1 MTSPHSALAPARRR
15 LALAL
20 ALLFCLAVGLLGE
33 APAAAVTGTGLGP
46 GHLWRGDGVSWLGT
60 YRLDDG
66 TQAFCLEAG
75 KSSPVGNH
83 YDTTTGGDVIGV
95 STDDHARLA
104 YIARTW
110 GGTSDADTA
119 AAGQLAVWTI
129 TGLNGHTQRYYAG
142 RANERW
148 PIVLERANQMLA
160 EAASAASKSVT
171 GSITVELAADGT
183 GLIRPDLAVDRVTG
197 GPTILGP
204 THAGTV
210 TLDGAVFADGSTT
223 AVLRNGETVPV
234 TATGDAASLT
244 VAATVRFDDLPYG
257 RVTTV
262 GNSPAGSQ
270 MILFSGGV
278 AASASESAS
287 VEQLSPL
294 PFRPRV
300 ATVTS
305 DTIAEAGTVVTDQ
318 LTLDVAPGD
327 GLLSEWGRYDA
338 AGSWRPVPVTVRSR
352 LLGPFFAP
360 VSEAADWPT
369 DAPVVCEVALEVL
382 DGPGTYS
389 TPGCELPS
397 GGYFTW
403 VETIDPADTPV
414 EAGRDRVGAWR
425 SPFGVATETTFVPWT
440 PSISTV
446 VSEAEVD
453 PGACVSDELT
463 VVDLHPD
470 VPGGVE
476 VESVLVG
483 PFAEAPAVGS
493 DLGPVEHLT
502 PELVVAR
509 ATVTVDA
516 DGTYDTPCVTVDTP
530 GHYVFVFSSRGSEVD
545 DRGHQVVPAFA
556 DTTVY
561 ASETTS
567 VRHPV
572 PAPRPS
578 TAPTGLAFTGSEGVG
593 PALLGVAGIVG
604 TGLLLVLGAGA
615 LHVRRRRLTDGALEG
630 AGLPHAADGVS
641 ALGLGEGGAR

>member
-1 MTSPHSALAPARRR
+1 MTSPHSALHPPRRR

-20 ALLFCLAVGLLGE
+20 ALLFSVVVGLLGH

-46 GHLWRGDGVSWLGT
+46 GHLWRGDNVSWLGT

-110 GGTSDADTA
+110 GGTTDADTA

-129 TGLNGHTQRYYAG
+129 TGLNDHTQRYYAG

-148 PIVLERANQMLA
+148 PIVLDRANQMLA
-160 EAASAASKSVT
+160 EASSAASKSVAA
-171 GSITVELAADGT
+171 SITVELSDDGK
-183 GLIRPDLAVDRVTG
+183 GLIRPDLTVDRVTG
-197 GPTILGP
+197 GPTTLEP

-223 AVLRNGETVPV
+223 ALVRNGESVPV
-234 TATGDAASLT
+234 TATGDAAQLT
-244 VAATVRFDDLPYG
+244 VNASVEFVDLPYG

-270 MILFSGGV
+270 MILFSGGL
-278 AASASESAS
+278 AASAVESAS

-294 PFRPRV
+294 PFQP
-300 ATVTS
+300 TVSTITS
-305 DTIAEAGTVVTDQ
+305 DTVAETGTVVTDQ
-318 LTLDVAPGD
+318 VTLGVRPGD
-327 GLLSEWGRYDA
+327 GLLSEWGRYDD
-338 AGSWRPVPVTVRSR
+338 AGTWRPVPVTVRSR
-352 LLGPFFAP
+352 LLGPFLAP
-360 VSEAADWPT
+360 VTPAAEWPD
-369 DAPVVCEVALEVL
+369 DAPVVCEVALDVL

-389 TPGCELPS
+389 TPGCELPG
-397 GGYFTW
+397 GGYYTW

-414 EAGRDRVGAWR
+414 EAGRDRVGSWR

-446 VSEAEVD
+446 VSDAEID

-470 VPGGVE
+470 VPGGVD

-483 PFAEAPAVGS
+483 PYAEAPAVGS
-493 DLGPVEHLT
+493 DLGPIDRLD
-502 PELVVAR
+502 PGLVVAR
-509 ATVTVDA
+509 ETVTIGE
-516 DGTYDTPCVTVDTP
+516 DGTYATPCIALERP
-530 GHYVFVFSSRGSEVD
+530 GTYVFLFSSEGSAAAD
-545 DRGHQVVPAFA
+545 DGSRVVPAFA

-561 ASETTS
+561 RSEMTT
-567 VRHPV
+567 VRQ
-572 PAPRPS
+572 PAPS
-578 TAPTGLAFTGSEGVG
+578 EAPAPPAGLAFTGSDGG
-593 PALLGVAGIVG
+593 GQALLVALGIVG
-604 TGLLLVLGAGA
+604 TGFVLVGAA
-615 LHVRRRRLTDGALEG
+615 SAFHVRRRRLAEGSDAASFAMEAEAL
-630 AGLPHAADGVS
+630 S
-641 ALGLGEGGAR
+641 SFGLGEAR

>member
-1 MTSPHSALAPARRR
+1 MTSPTKALGPPRRR

-20 ALLFCLAVGLLGE
+20 ALLFSVAVGLLGH

-46 GHLWRGDGVSWLGT
+46 GHLWRGDDVSWLGT

-110 GGTSDADTA
+110 GGTTDADTA

-160 EAASAASKSVT
+160 EASSAASKSVAA
-171 GSITVELAADGT
+171 SITVELSDDGT
-183 GLIRPDLAVDRVTG
+183 GLIRPDLTVDRVAG
-197 GPTILGP
+197 GPTSLEP

-223 AVLRNGETVPV
+223 AVVRNGESVSV
-234 TATGDAASLT
+234 VATGDAAHVT
-244 VAATVRFDDLPYG
+244 VNASVEFVDLPYG

-278 AASASESAS
+278 AASASEAAS

-294 PFRPRV
+294 PFQPTV
-300 ATVTS
+300 STVTS
-305 DTIAEAGTVVTDQ
+305 DTVAETGTVVTDQ
-318 LTLDVAPGD
+318 VSLGVRPGD
-327 GLLSEWGRYDA
+327 GLLSEWGRYDD

-352 LLGPFFAP
+352 LLGPFLAP
-360 VSEAADWPT
+360 VIEAAAWPD
-369 DAPVVCEVALEVL
+369 DAPLVCEVALEVL

-389 TPGCELPS
+389 TPGCELPA
-397 GGYFTW
+397 GGYYTW

-414 EAGRDRVGAWR
+414 EAGRDRVGSWR
-425 SPFGVATETTFVPWT
+425 SPFGTATETTFVPWT
-440 PSISTV
+440 PTISTV
-446 VSEAEVD
+446 VSDAEID

-470 VPGGVE
+470 VPGGVD

-483 PFAEAPAVGS
+483 PFAEAPEVGS
-493 DLGPVEHLT
+493 DLGPIGRLD
-502 PELVVAR
+502 PDLIVAR
-509 ATVTVDA
+509 ETVATSE
-516 DGTYDTPCVTVDTP
+516 DGTYATPCVTLERP
-530 GHYVFVFSSRGSEVD
+530 GTYVFLFSSEGSAAAED
-545 DRGHQVVPAFA
+545 GSRIVPAFA

-561 ASETTS
+561 RSEMTT
-567 VRHPV
+567 VRQPV
-572 PAPRPS
+572 PADAPAPR
-578 TAPTGLAFTGSEGVG
+578 ARLAFTGSTGGGQPLLV
-593 PALLGVAGIVG
+593 ALGIVG
-604 TGLLLVLGAGA
+604 TGLVLVTAAGA
-615 LHVRRRRLTDGALEG
+615 LHLRRRRPDMGSETACRAGEPGAL
-630 AGLPHAADGVS
+630 S
-641 ALGLGEGGAR
+641 SFGLGEAR

>member
-1 MTSPHSALAPARRR
+1 MTSPTNALRPPRRR

-20 ALLFCLAVGLLGE
+20 VLLFSVAAGFLDQ
-33 APAAAVTGTGLGP
+33 APAAAVTGTGHGV

-75 KSSPVGNH
+75 KTSPVGNH

-110 GGTSDADTA
+110 GGTTDADTA

-160 EAASAASKSVT
+160 EASSAASKSVVA
-171 GSITVELAADGT
+171 SITVELAADGT
-183 GLIRPDLAVDRVTG
+183 GLVRPDLTVDRVTG
-197 GPTILGP
+197 GPTLLEP
-204 THAGTV
+204 SHEGTV

-223 AVLRNGETVPV
+223 TSVRNAESVPV
-234 TATGDAASLT
+234 TATGDQARLT
-244 VAATVRFDDLPYG
+244 VRATVRFDDLPYG

-278 AASASESAS
+278 AASASEAAS

-294 PFRPRV
+294 PFQPRV
-300 ATVTS
+300 VTQTS
-305 DTIAEAGTVVTDQ
+305 DTVAETGTTVTDQ
-318 LTLDVAPGD
+318 VTLDVRPGE
-327 GLLSEWGRYDA
+327 GLLSEWGRYDD
-338 AGSWRPVPVTVRSR
+338 AGTWRAVPVTVRSR
-352 LLGPFFAP
+352 LLGPFLAP
-360 VSEAADWPT
+360 VVESDDWPR

-389 TPGCELPS
+389 TPGCDLPS
-397 GGYFTW
+397 GGYYTW
-403 VETIDPADTPV
+403 VETVDPADTPV
-414 EAGRDRVGAWR
+414 EAGRDRVGSWR
-425 SPFGVATETTFVPWT
+425 SPFGTATETTFVPWA
-440 PSISTV
+440 PSVSTT

-453 PGACVSDELT
+453 PGTCVSDSLT
-463 VVDLHPD
+463 VADLHPD

-483 PFAEAPAVGS
+483 PFDDAPEAGS
-493 DLGPVEHLT
+493 DLGPINRID
-502 PELVVAR
+502 PSLVVAR
-509 ATVTVDA
+509 EAVVVGD
-516 DGTYDTPCVTVDTP
+516 DGTYDTPCITLDRP
-530 GHYVFVFSSRGSEVD
+530 GTYVFVFSSAGSPAAED
-545 DRGHQVVPAFA
+545 GSQVVPAFA
-556 DTTVY
+556 DTTVHW
-561 ASETTS
+561 SEMTT
-567 VRHPV
+567 VRQSAPTEAPVV
-572 PAPRPS
+572 PAR
-578 TAPTGLAFTGSEGVG
+578 LAFTGSDGG
-593 PALLGVAGIVG
+593 GQALLVALGIVG
-604 TGLLLVLGAGA
+604 TGVVLVASAGV
-615 LHVRRRRLTDGALEG
+615 LHVRRRRRSGVASD
-630 AGLPHAADGVS
+630 AASIARPGDRPS
-641 ALGLGEGGAR
+641 ALGVGDAR

>member
-1 MTSPHSALAPARRR
+1 MTSPTKALRPPRRR

-20 ALLFCLAVGLLGE
+20 ALLFSVAVGLLGH

-46 GHLWRGDGVSWLGT
+46 GHLWRGDDVSWLGT

-110 GGTSDADTA
+110 GGTTDADTA

-160 EAASAASKSVT
+160 EASSAASKSVAA
-171 GSITVELAADGT
+171 SITVELSDDGT
-183 GLIRPDLAVDRVTG
+183 GLIRPDLTVDRVAG
-197 GPTILGP
+197 GPTSLEP

-223 AVLRNGETVPV
+223 AVVRNGESVSV
-234 TATGDAASLT
+234 VATGDAAHVT
-244 VAATVRFDDLPYG
+244 VNASVEFVDLPYG

-270 MILFSGGV
+270 MILFSGGA
-278 AASASESAS
+278 AASASEAAS

-294 PFRPRV
+294 PFQPTV
-300 ATVTS
+300 STVTS
-305 DTIAEAGTVVTDQ
+305 DTVAETGTVVTDQ
-318 LTLDVAPGD
+318 VTLGVRPGD
-327 GLLSEWGRYDA
+327 GLLSEWGRYDD

-352 LLGPFFAP
+352 LLGPFLAP
-360 VSEAADWPT
+360 VVEAVAWPD
-369 DAPVVCEVALEVL
+369 DAPLVCEVALEVI

-389 TPGCELPS
+389 TPGCELPA
-397 GGYFTW
+397 GGYYTW

-414 EAGRDRVGAWR
+414 EAGRDRVGSWR
-425 SPFGVATETTFVPWT
+425 SPFGTATETTFVPWT
-440 PSISTV
+440 PTISTV
-446 VSEAEVD
+446 VSDAEID

-470 VPGGVE
+470 VPGGVD

-483 PFAEAPAVGS
+483 PFAEAPEVGS
-493 DLGPVEHLT
+493 DLGPIGRLD
-502 PELVVAR
+502 PDLIVAR
-509 ATVTVDA
+509 ETVATSE
-516 DGTYDTPCVTVDTP
+516 DGTYATPCVTLERP
-530 GHYVFVFSSRGSEVD
+530 GTYVFLFSSEGSAAAED
-545 DRGHQVVPAFA
+545 GSRIVPAFA

-561 ASETTS
+561 RSEMTT
-567 VRHPV
+567 VRQPV
-572 PAPRPS
+572 PVDAP
-578 TAPTGLAFTGSEGVG
+578 APPARLAFTGSTGG
-593 PALLGVAGIVG
+593 GQPLLLALGVMG
-604 TGLLLVLGAGA
+604 TGLMLVTAAGA
-615 LHVRRRRLTDGALEG
+615 LHLRRRRPDLGSETACRAVETDAL
-630 AGLPHAADGVS
+630 S
-641 ALGLGEGGAR
+641 SFGLGEAR

>member
-1 MTSPHSALAPARRR
+1 MTSAQTSLGPPRRR
-15 LALAL
+15 LAIAL
-20 ALLFCLAVGLLGE
+20 ALIFCAVLGLLGE
-33 APAAAVTGTGLGP
+33 APAAAVTGTGLGT
-46 GHLWRGDGVSWLGT
+46 GHLWRGDRASWLGT

-110 GGTSDADTA
+110 GGTADADTA

-148 PIVLERANQMLA
+148 PIVLERANQMLD
-160 EAASAASKSVT
+160 EASSAASKSVT
-171 GSITVELAADGT
+171 GSITVELSDDGT
-183 GLIRPDLAVDRVTG
+183 GLIRPDLTVDRVTG
-197 GPTILGP
+197 GPTVLEP

-210 TLDGAVFADGSTT
+210 TLDGAVFADGSTS
-223 AVLRNGETVPV
+223 APVRNGENVPV
-234 TATGDAASLT
+234 VATGDAARLT
-244 VAATVRFDDLPYG
+244 VTASVEFADLPYG

-278 AASASESAS
+278 AAAASESAS

-294 PFRPRV
+294 PFQP
-300 ATVTS
+300 TVSTITS
-305 DTIAEAGTVVTDQ
+305 DTVAETGAVVTDQ
-318 LTLDVAPGD
+318 VTLDVAPGD
-327 GLLSEWGRYDA
+327 GLLSEWGRYDD

-352 LLGPFFAP
+352 LLGPFLAP
-360 VSEAADWPT
+360 MVEVAEWPN
-369 DAPVVCEVALEVL
+369 DAPVVCEVALDVP
-382 DGPGTYS
+382 DGPGTYA
-389 TPGCELPS
+389 TPGCELPA
-397 GGYFTW
+397 GGYYTW

-414 EAGRDRVGAWR
+414 EAGRDRVGSWR

-440 PSISTV
+440 PTISTV
-446 VSEAEVD
+446 VSDAEVD

-470 VPGGVE
+470 VPGDVD

-483 PFAEAPAVGS
+483 PYAEAPAVGS
-493 DLGPVEHLT
+493 DLGPIDRID

-509 ATVTVDA
+509 ETVTIGE
-516 DGTYDTPCVTVDTP
+516 DGTYATSCVTLDQP
-530 GHYVFVFSSRGSEVD
+530 GTYVFVFSSDGSVATE
-545 DRGHQVVPAFA
+545 DRSQVVPAFV

-561 ASETTS
+561 RSEMTT
-567 VRHPV
+567 VRQPV
-572 PAPRPS
+572 TSEAPAPPAR
-578 TAPTGLAFTGSEGVG
+578 LAFTGSDGDG
-593 PALLGVAGIVG
+593 RALRVALGIVG
-604 TGLLLVLGAGA
+604 TGLALVASAGV
-615 LHVRRRRLTDGALEG
+615 LHVRRRRLTSGAEESAVGSTVDGLS
-630 AGLPHAADGVS
+630 P
-641 ALGLGEGGAR
+641 LGLGDAR

>member
-1 MTSPHSALAPARRR
+1 MTSRHSALGPPRRR

-20 ALLFCLAVGLLGE
+20 VLLFSVAAGLLGQ
-33 APAAAVTGTGLGP
+33 APAVAVTGTGRGV
-46 GHLWRGDGVSWLGT
+46 GHLWRVDGVSWLGT

-75 KSSPVGNH
+75 KTSPVGNH

-110 GGTSDADTA
+110 GGTTDADTA

-160 EAASAASKSVT
+160 EASSAASKSVVA
-171 GSITVELAADGT
+171 SITVELAADGT
-183 GLIRPDLAVDRVTG
+183 GLIRPDLTVDRVTG
-197 GPTILGP
+197 GPSVLEP
-204 THAGTV
+204 SHEGTV

-223 AVLRNGETVPV
+223 AAVRNGEPVPV
-234 TATGDAASLT
+234 TATGDRARLT
-244 VAATVRFDDLPYG
+244 VTATVRFDDLPYG

-278 AASASESAS
+278 AASASESVS
-287 VEQLSPL
+287 VQQLSPL
-294 PFRPRV
+294 PFAPRV
-300 ATVTS
+300 VTETS
-305 DTIAEAGTVVTDQ
+305 DTVAEVGTIVTDQ
-318 LTLDVAPGD
+318 VTLDVRSGE
-327 GLLSEWGRYDA
+327 GLLSEWGRYDDS
-338 AGSWRPVPVTVRSR
+338 GTWRAVPVTVRSR
-352 LLGPFFAP
+352 LLGPLLAP
-360 VSEAADWPT
+360 LVETDDWPA

-403 VETIDPADTPV
+403 VETIYPADTPV
-414 EAGRDRVGAWR
+414 EAGRDRVGSWR
-425 SPFGVATETTFVPWT
+425 SPFGAATETTFVPWA
-440 PSISTV
+440 PSLSTT
-446 VSEAEVD
+446 VSQADGD
-453 PGACVSDELT
+453 PGTCVSDALT

-483 PFAEAPAVGS
+483 PFDEAPDEGR
-493 DLGPVEHLT
+493 DLGPVDRID
-502 PELVVAR
+502 PSLVVAR
-509 ATVTVDA
+509 EAVTVGE
-516 DGTYDTPCVTVDTP
+516 DGTYDTPCTTLDRP
-530 GHYVFVFSSRGSEVD
+530 GTYVFVFSSAGSPVAED
-545 DRGHQVVPAFA
+545 GSQIVPAFS
-556 DTTVY
+556 DTTVHR
-561 ASETTS
+561 SEMTTI
-567 VRHPV
+567 RQPAATEAPV
-572 PAPRPS
+572 PPAR
-578 TAPTGLAFTGSEGVG
+578 LAFTGSDGAG
-593 PALLGVAGIVG
+593 QALLVALGILG
-604 TGLLLVLGAGA
+604 TGVVLVAAAGA
-615 LHVRRRRLTDGALEG
+615 LHIRRRRRP
-630 AGLPHAADGVS
+630 GLAIDAESIARPGDRPS
-641 ALGLGEGGAR
+641 ALGVGDAR